1 MLIFY
6 FALFSFLKVHLGF
19 IKCYTIVPPRG
30 AIVSSNPR
38 PWLSVT
44 DIQKAFY
51 AGKMIRSSTFTQFLM
66 Y

>member
-1 MLIFY
+1 MI
-6 FALFSFLKVHLGF
+6 
-19 IKCYTIVPPRG
+19 PPRG

-51 AGKMIRSSTFTQFLM
+51 AGKIVFIIIVTEIIIIGEAVS
-66 Y
+66 